1 MILPSPQLSP
11 GSNRLTLLGIVLLL
25 GFSAGYNYLP
35 KMVADASL
43 IATAV
48 LLILNFVVAIV
59 RKRIL
64 INKPA
69 LMVFH
74 LALILVFVQLIIS
87 QLTYLKATTEVGV
100 NQDFSGQLDNIR
112 AGPLHD
118 YGLVSGAFTNLGFQ
132 INYLDGIR
140 RDNTLNRVRINTAD
154 GRSGPVI
161 TIGDHIPLVL
171 GHYRFYTSHNKGYAP
186 IFSWIPSQDNRQVLR
201 GSVHL
206 PAYPLNEYQQSREWQ
221 LPPVGEPIWTMLVI
235 EEEVV
240 PEDRD
245 FSFTIPLKHH
255 LIVRIGDQRWTLT
268 PGEGIDLAEGSLRY
282 DYLSSWM
289 GYTVDYD
296 WTRPWLLFTSL
307 LGITALFVH
316 YLGGVI
322 SGRSLP
328 VSGK

>member
-11 GSNRLTLLGIVLLL
+11 GSNRLTLVGIVLLL

-43 IATAV
+43 IITSL
-48 LLILNFVVAIV
+48 LLIGNFIVAIV

-64 INKPA
+64 VNKPA

-100 NQDFSGQLDNIR
+100 NQDFGGQLDNIR

-118 YGLVSGAFTNLGFQ
+118 YGLSGGAFTNLGFQ

-140 RDNTLNRVRINTAD
+140 RDNTLNRVRINGENGD
-154 GRSGPVI
+154 GSVI

-186 IFSWIPSQDNRQVLR
+186 VFSWIPNQDNRPALR

-221 LPPVGEPIWTMLVI
+221 LPVIDLPIWTMLVI

-245 FSFTIPLKHH
+245 FSFTIPLQHH
-255 LIVRIGDQRWTLT
+255 LIVRIGQERWTLR
-268 PGEGIDLAEGSLRY
+268 PGESIELSDGTLHY

-307 LGITALFVH
+307 LGIAALFVH
-316 YLGGVI
+316 YLGSI
-322 SGRSLP
+322 LPGRALSN
-328 VSGK
+328 SGK